1 MKKTIYEN
9 VRKVVIVEHFDPNNL
24 TPGGIDSLIH
34 DVVKYSPDIDF
45 SIVGITTDDASAV
58 GEWHEATFAGRR
70 VMFLPVVQLDRF
82 RTAGF
87 KSKIPHSLLFAS
99 GLLRYQSRLP
109 RGEYHAHRIETGM
122 LVSLLRRGK
131 LIQFIH
137 NDSGG
142 LLGRESDSVWRH
154 IPFAYR
160 VIERAVSRLADRM
173 VLFNASD
180 SKRLRRQRSD
190 LIVSRTWFDTEVF
203 ASSEKAPKSTEK
215 DVRLCWV
222 GRLDQ
227 QKDPLLALEVVR
239 ALKSLDRRPTM
250 TMVGD
255 GVLRDRLRD
264 DLRSLDLTG
273 EVELAGALSRPQVAR
288 VMAAADVFLMTSRY
302 EGSPVVLLEAGA
314 SGLPVV
320 ATQESDP
327 DNALR
332 SGINGERV
340 SSRDAREL
348 ADAILRA
355 ENYSPDR
362 CRESV
367 ADRSGSASVPALLAA
382 IER

>member
-1 MKKTIYEN
+1 MINEN
-9 VRKVVIVEHFDPNNL
+9 VRKVVIVEHFDPKNL
-24 TPGGIDSLIH
+24 TPGGIDSIIH
-34 DVVKYSPDIDF
+34 DVVKYAPEVEF
-45 SIVGITTDDASAV
+45 SVVGITTDDASTV
-58 GEWHEATFAGRR
+58 GKWHEATFAGRS
-70 VMFLPVVQLDRF
+70 VMFLPVAQLDRF
-82 RTAGF
+82 QTAGIRT
-87 KSKIPHSLLFAS
+87 KIPHSLLFAT
-99 GLLRYQSRLP
+99 GLLRYQSKLP

-122 LVSLLRRGK
+122 LISLLRRGK

-142 LLGRESDSVWRH
+142 LLSKESDSVWRR

-160 VIERAVSRLADRM
+160 MIERAVSRLADRM
-173 VLFNASD
+173 VLFNVSD
-180 SKRLRRQRSD
+180 SKRLRGQRSD
-190 LIVSRTWFDTEVF
+190 LIVSRTWFDPEVF
-203 ASSEKAPKSTEK
+203 ASSEKTPKSTEK

-222 GRLDQ
+222 GRLDH

-239 ALKSLDRRPTM
+239 ALKSLDRRPKL

-264 DLRSLDLTG
+264 ELRSFELTG
-273 EVELAGALSRPQVAR
+273 EVELAGALSRPQVAH

-327 DNALR
+327 DKALR

-340 SSRDAREL
+340 SSRDAFEL
-348 ADAILRA
+348 ADAILQA
-355 ENYSPDR
+355 ENYSPDL

-382 IER
+382 IDR